1 MATAN
6 MPDDTVKDGKKD
18 VTFAA
23 GVKSAET
30 ETNGHAA
37 SKKRRKRIHAHPR
50 SVPMATYKPK
60 NKYEGIAMALG
71 FVLVMIACV
80 YHVAC
85 RHHIVARKR
94 AGREGAGHASKKARL
109 KREKARR
116 LKNEREY
123 EWNMQNLKSSTE
135 VCRFYAAETLIP
147 HDLADALIGT
157 YTAFDLK
164 EGDVIGFE
172 GQAHMPPL
180 LPHPILKNV
189 RSVGGLCN
197 ETSLVATRDIGK
209 GNELYT
215 SYDDPCI
222 ATDPSV
228 PSSDDYDRAMDII
241 DDLVQTARK
250 TSGRSGPGLNR
261 GKVDRKTIQAVKST
275 IRVFGGTAQLIP
287 DTHEELIDARK
298 KGIVERLGRRAVLWL
313 SENGQCL
320 LYVPHI
326 VEEPLPV
333 LSSSIAVEL

>member
-1 MATAN
+1 MT
-6 MPDDTVKDGKKD
+6 DDKVKEDKKD

-23 GVKSAET
+23 SVKSAKT
-30 ETNGHAA
+30 EKNGHTVP
-37 SKKRRKRIHAHPR
+37 KKRRKRIHAHPR

-71 FVLVMIACV
+71 FVLVMILCV
-80 YHVAC
+80 YHVSC
-85 RHHIVARKR
+85 RHHITMRQR
-94 AGREGAGHASKKARL
+94 AGREGTGHGSKKARL

-116 LKNEREY
+116 LKEEREY
-123 EWNMQNLKSSTE
+123 EWNMQNLKSSND

-147 HDLADALIGT
+147 HDSADTLIGS

-180 LPHPILKNV
+180 LPHPILNNV
-189 RSVGGLCN
+189 RSLRGSCN

-222 ATDPSV
+222 ATDSSV

-287 DTHEELIDARK
+287 DTHMELIDAHK
-298 KGIVERLGRRAVLWL
+298 NGIVERLGRRAVLWL
-313 SENGQCL
+313 SDNGQCL
-320 LYVPHI
+320 LHLPHL

-333 LSSSIAVEL
+333 VSSSEAVEL